1 MKKYLEFLL
10 AFFIVMPLSAQPLLV
25 AEHETADGETAAENL
40 DGDDEDIEMLSGI
53 EPENKTAENL
63 GVNLKNDEN
72 QQQEKQK
79 EPESA
84 SEPEPKSESESESES
99 ASEPEPKSES
109 ESESES
115 APESEPES
123 ATESEPE
130 SESEPEAEPMEYL
143 PNPSNFSADFM
154 VSLYQCQPNKEQQN
168 LAGREEVVIA
178 GKINGRCRLL
188 YDDFMLSM
196 PMELLTNIH
205 SMTDIRHL
213 LQNPDIMSYQ
223 PKYEYSGLLQE
234 LNVCSRYAEGHYAY
248 LHRRTLNDVT
258 ITKGL
263 ISKVE
268 NGGCTIRLLNQLNL
282 GEKFA
287 DYSVICKIPASDME
301 IILDAYTDLLSEQN
315 PENSELQKAD
325 DEIMFRLQQ
334 IGYCKKPKL

>member
-1 MKKYLEFLL
+1 MKFDVITCFSRELKMKKYLEFLL
-10 AFFIVMPLSAQPLLV
+10 AFFIVMPLRAQPLLV
-25 AEHETADGETAAENL
+25 AEQGTAEGEIAAENL

-63 GVNLKNDEN
+63 GGNLKNDEN

-79 EPESA
+79 EPESVPE
-84 SEPEPKSESESESES
+84 SEP
-99 ASEPEPKSES
+99 
-109 ESESES
+109 ES

-123 ATESEPE
+123 APESEPE

-196 PMELLTNIH
+196 PMELLANIH

-234 LNVCSRYAEGHYAY
+234 LNVCSRYAEGHNAY

>member
-10 AFFIVMPLSAQPLLV
+10 AFFIVIPLSAQPLLV

-40 DGDDEDIEMLSGI
+40 DVDDENMEMLSGI

-63 GVNLKNDEN
+63 GGNLKNDEN
-72 QQQEKQK
+72 HQQKKQK
-79 EPESA
+79 EPESV
-84 SEPEPKSESESESES
+84 P
-99 ASEPEPKSES
+99 
-109 ESESES
+109 
-115 APESEPES
+115 
-123 ATESEPE
+123 ESEPE
-130 SESEPEAEPMEYL
+130 SESEPEPEPEPIEYL
-143 PNPSNFSADFM
+143 TDPSNFSADFM

-178 GKINGRCRLL
+178 GKINGRCRLI
-188 YDDFMLSM
+188 YDDFMLSV
-196 PMELLTNIH
+196 PMELLANIH

-234 LNVCSRYAEGHYAY
+234 LNVCSRYAEGHNAY
-248 LHRRTLNDVT
+248 LHRRTLNEVT

-301 IILDAYTDLLSEQN
+301 IILGAYTDLLTEHN

>member
-10 AFFIVMPLSAQPLLV
+10 AFFIVMPLRAQPLLV
-25 AEHETADGETAAENL
+25 AEHETTDGETAAENL
-40 DGDDEDIEMLSGI
+40 DVDDENMEMLSGI

-63 GVNLKNDEN
+63 GGNLENDEN
-72 QQQEKQK
+72 PQSEKQN
-79 EPESA
+79 EI
-84 SEPEPKSESESESES
+84 EPEP
-99 ASEPEPKSES
+99 EPI
-109 ESESES
+109 
-115 APESEPES
+115 
-123 ATESEPE
+123 
-130 SESEPEAEPMEYL
+130 EYL
-143 PNPSNFSADFM
+143 TDPSNFSADFM

-188 YDDFMLSM
+188 YDDFMLSV
-196 PMELLTNIH
+196 PMELLANIH

-234 LNVCSRYAEGHYAY
+234 LNVCSRYAEGHNAY
-248 LHRRTLNDVT
+248 LHRRTLNEVT

-301 IILDAYTDLLSEQN
+301 IILGAYTDLLSEQN

>member
-1 MKKYLEFLL
+1 
-10 AFFIVMPLSAQPLLV
+10 
-25 AEHETADGETAAENL
+25 
-40 DGDDEDIEMLSGI
+40 
-53 EPENKTAENL
+53 
-63 GVNLKNDEN
+63 
-72 QQQEKQK
+72 
-79 EPESA
+79 
-84 SEPEPKSESESESES
+84 
-99 ASEPEPKSES
+99 
-109 ESESES
+109 
-115 APESEPES
+115 
-123 ATESEPE
+123 
-130 SESEPEAEPMEYL
+130 MEYL

-168 LAGREEVVIA
+168 LAGREEVVIV

-234 LNVCSRYAEGHYAY
+234 LNVCSRYAEGHNAY

>member
-25 AEHETADGETAAENL
+25 AEHETTDGETAAKNL
-40 DGDDEDIEMLSGI
+40 DVDDENMEMLSGI

-63 GVNLKNDEN
+63 GGNLENDEN
-72 QQQEKQK
+72 PQSEKQN
-79 EPESA
+79 EI
-84 SEPEPKSESESESES
+84 EPEP
-99 ASEPEPKSES
+99 EPEP
-109 ESESES
+109 
-115 APESEPES
+115 EPI
-123 ATESEPE
+123 
-130 SESEPEAEPMEYL
+130 EYL
-143 PNPSNFSADFM
+143 TDPSNFSADFM

-188 YDDFMLSM
+188 YDDFMLSV
-196 PMELLTNIH
+196 PMELLANIH

-234 LNVCSRYAEGHYAY
+234 LNVCSRYAEGHNAY
-248 LHRRTLNDVT
+248 LHRRTLNEVT

-301 IILDAYTDLLSEQN
+301 IILGAYTDLLTEHN

>member
-25 AEHETADGETAAENL
+25 AEQGAADGETAAENL

-63 GVNLKNDEN
+63 GVDLKNDEN

-79 EPESA
+79 EPESSSE
-84 SEPEPKSESESESES
+84 SEPESAPESEPKSESESE
-99 ASEPEPKSES
+99 
-109 ESESES
+109 
-115 APESEPES
+115 PES
-123 ATESEPE
+123 A
-130 SESEPEAEPMEYL
+130 SEPEAEPMEYL

-234 LNVCSRYAEGHYAY
+234 LNVCSRYAEGHNAY

>member
-1 MKKYLEFLL
+1 
-10 AFFIVMPLSAQPLLV
+10 MPLSAQPLLV

-40 DGDDEDIEMLSGI
+40 DVDDENMEMLSGI

-63 GVNLKNDEN
+63 GGNLKNDEN
-72 QQQEKQK
+72 QQQKKQK
-79 EPESA
+79 EPESV
-84 SEPEPKSESESESES
+84 
-99 ASEPEPKSES
+99 
-109 ESESES
+109 
-115 APESEPES
+115 PESEPES
-123 ATESEPE
+123 APESEPE
-130 SESEPEAEPMEYL
+130 SESEPEPEPEPIEYL
-143 PNPSNFSADFM
+143 TDPSNFSADFM

-178 GKINGRCRLL
+178 GKINGRCRLI
-188 YDDFMLSM
+188 YDDFMLSV
-196 PMELLTNIH
+196 PMELLANIH

-234 LNVCSRYAEGHYAY
+234 LNVCSRYAEGHNAY
-248 LHRRTLNDVT
+248 LHRRTLNEVT

-301 IILDAYTDLLSEQN
+301 IILGAYTDLLTEHN

>member
-1 MKKYLEFLL
+1 MKFDVITCFSRELKMKKYLEFLL
-10 AFFIVMPLSAQPLLV
+10 AFFIVMPLRAQPLLV
-25 AEHETADGETAAENL
+25 AEQGTAEGEIAAENL

-63 GVNLKNDEN
+63 GGNLKNDEN

-79 EPESA
+79 EPESV
-84 SEPEPKSESESESES
+84 
-99 ASEPEPKSES
+99 
-109 ESESES
+109 
-115 APESEPES
+115 PESEPES
-123 ATESEPE
+123 APESEPE

-196 PMELLTNIH
+196 PMELLANIH

-234 LNVCSRYAEGHYAY
+234 LNVCSRYAEGHNAY

>member
-1 MKKYLEFLL
+1 M
-10 AFFIVMPLSAQPLLV
+10 
-25 AEHETADGETAAENL
+25 
-40 DGDDEDIEMLSGI
+40 EMLSGI

-63 GVNLKNDEN
+63 GGNLKNDEN
-72 QQQEKQK
+72 HQQKKQK
-79 EPESA
+79 EPESV
-84 SEPEPKSESESESES
+84 
-99 ASEPEPKSES
+99 
-109 ESESES
+109 
-115 APESEPES
+115 PESEPES
-123 ATESEPE
+123 APESEPE
-130 SESEPEAEPMEYL
+130 SESEPEPEPEPIEYL
-143 PNPSNFSADFM
+143 TDPSNFSADFM

-178 GKINGRCRLL
+178 GKINGRCRLI
-188 YDDFMLSM
+188 YDDFMLSV
-196 PMELLTNIH
+196 PMELLANIH

-234 LNVCSRYAEGHYAY
+234 LNVCSRYAEGHNAY
-248 LHRRTLNDVT
+248 LHRRTLNEVT

-301 IILDAYTDLLSEQN
+301 IILGAYTDLLTEHN

>member
-40 DGDDEDIEMLSGI
+40 DVDDENMEMLSGI

-63 GVNLKNDEN
+63 GGNLKNDEN
-72 QQQEKQK
+72 QQQKKQK
-79 EPESA
+79 EPESV
-84 SEPEPKSESESESES
+84 P
-99 ASEPEPKSES
+99 
-109 ESESES
+109 
-115 APESEPES
+115 
-123 ATESEPE
+123 ESEPE
-130 SESEPEAEPMEYL
+130 SESEPEPEPIEYL
-143 PNPSNFSADFM
+143 TDPSNFSADFM

-178 GKINGRCRLL
+178 GKINGRCRLI
-188 YDDFMLSM
+188 YDDFMLSV
-196 PMELLTNIH
+196 PMELLANIH

-234 LNVCSRYAEGHYAY
+234 LNVCSRYAEGHNAY
-248 LHRRTLNDVT
+248 LHRRTLNEVT

-301 IILDAYTDLLSEQN
+301 IILGAYTDLLTEHN

>member
-79 EPESA
+79 EPEAAPES
-84 SEPEPKSESESESES
+84 EPKSESESE
-99 ASEPEPKSES
+99 P
-109 ESESES
+109 ES
-115 APESEPES
+115 AP
-123 ATESEPE
+123 ESEPE

>member
-1 MKKYLEFLL
+1 MKKYWEFLL

-40 DGDDEDIEMLSGI
+40 DVDDENMEMLSGI

-63 GVNLKNDEN
+63 GGNLKNDEN
-72 QQQEKQK
+72 QQQKKQK
-79 EPESA
+79 EPESV
-84 SEPEPKSESESESES
+84 
-99 ASEPEPKSES
+99 
-109 ESESES
+109 
-115 APESEPES
+115 PESEPES
-123 ATESEPE
+123 APESEPE
-130 SESEPEAEPMEYL
+130 SESEPEPEPIEYL
-143 PNPSNFSADFM
+143 TDPSNFSADFM

-178 GKINGRCRLL
+178 GKINGRCRLI
-188 YDDFMLSM
+188 YDDFMLSV
-196 PMELLTNIH
+196 PMELLANIH

-234 LNVCSRYAEGHYAY
+234 LNVCSRYAEGHNAY
-248 LHRRTLNDVT
+248 LHRRTLNEVT

-301 IILDAYTDLLSEQN
+301 IILGAYTDLLTEHN

>member
-10 AFFIVMPLSAQPLLV
+10 AFFIVIPLSAQPLLV
-25 AEHETADGETAAENL
+25 AEHETTDGETAAENL
-40 DGDDEDIEMLSGI
+40 DVDDENMEMLSGI

-63 GVNLKNDEN
+63 GGNLENDEN
-72 QQQEKQK
+72 PQSEKQN
-79 EPESA
+79 EI
-84 SEPEPKSESESESES
+84 EPEP
-99 ASEPEPKSES
+99 EPI
-109 ESESES
+109 
-115 APESEPES
+115 
-123 ATESEPE
+123 
-130 SESEPEAEPMEYL
+130 EYL
-143 PNPSNFSADFM
+143 TDPSNFSADFM

-188 YDDFMLSM
+188 YDDFMLSV
-196 PMELLTNIH
+196 PMELLANIH

-234 LNVCSRYAEGHYAY
+234 LNVCSRYAEGHNAY
-248 LHRRTLNDVT
+248 LHRRTLNEVT

-301 IILDAYTDLLSEQN
+301 IILGAYTDLLSEQN

>member
-1 MKKYLEFLL
+1 MKFDVITCFSKELKMKKYLEFLL

-25 AEHETADGETAAENL
+25 AEHETTDGETEEENL

-72 QQQEKQK
+72 QQHEKQK

-84 SEPEPKSESESESES
+84 SE
-99 ASEPEPKSES
+99 SEP
-109 ESESES
+109 ES

-123 ATESEPE
+123 EPEPEPE
-130 SESEPEAEPMEYL
+130 SESEPESEPMEYL

>member
-10 AFFIVMPLSAQPLLV
+10 AFFIVMPLRAQPLLV
-25 AEHETADGETAAENL
+25 AEQGTAEGEIAAENL

-53 EPENKTAENL
+53 EPENKTAKNL
-63 GVNLKNDEN
+63 GGNLKNDEN

-84 SEPEPKSESESESES
+84 PESEPESESESEL
-99 ASEPEPKSES
+99 
-109 ESESES
+109 ES
-115 APESEPES
+115 APESELES
-123 ATESEPE
+123 APESEPE

-168 LAGREEVVIA
+168 LAGREEVVIV

-234 LNVCSRYAEGHYAY
+234 LNVCSRYAEGHNAY

>member
-1 MKKYLEFLL
+1 MKFDVITCFSKELKMKKYLKFLL

-84 SEPEPKSESESESES
+84 PESKPKSASESEPKSESESE
-99 ASEPEPKSES
+99 
-109 ESESES
+109 
-115 APESEPES
+115 PES
-123 ATESEPE
+123 A
-130 SESEPEAEPMEYL
+130 SEPEAEPMEYL

>member
-25 AEHETADGETAAENL
+25 AEHETTDGETAAENL
-40 DGDDEDIEMLSGI
+40 DVDDENMEMLSGI

-63 GVNLKNDEN
+63 GGNLENDEN
-72 QQQEKQK
+72 PQSEKQN
-79 EPESA
+79 EI
-84 SEPEPKSESESESES
+84 EPEP
-99 ASEPEPKSES
+99 EPI
-109 ESESES
+109 
-115 APESEPES
+115 
-123 ATESEPE
+123 
-130 SESEPEAEPMEYL
+130 EYL
-143 PNPSNFSADFM
+143 TDPSNFSADFM

-188 YDDFMLSM
+188 YDDFMLSV
-196 PMELLTNIH
+196 PMELLANIH

-234 LNVCSRYAEGHYAY
+234 LNVCSRYAEGHNAY
-248 LHRRTLNDVT
+248 LHRRTLNEVT

-301 IILDAYTDLLSEQN
+301 IILGAYTDLLTEHN

>member
-25 AEHETADGETAAENL
+25 AEQGAADGETAAENL

-84 SEPEPKSESESESES
+84 PESEPKSESESEPEL
-99 ASEPEPKSES
+99 AS
-109 ESESES
+109 
-115 APESEPES
+115 ESEPES
-123 ATESEPE
+123 APESEPE

>member
-1 MKKYLEFLL
+1 
-10 AFFIVMPLSAQPLLV
+10 
-25 AEHETADGETAAENL
+25 
-40 DGDDEDIEMLSGI
+40 
-53 EPENKTAENL
+53 
-63 GVNLKNDEN
+63 
-72 QQQEKQK
+72 
-79 EPESA
+79 
-84 SEPEPKSESESESES
+84 
-99 ASEPEPKSES
+99 
-109 ESESES
+109 
-115 APESEPES
+115 
-123 ATESEPE
+123 
-130 SESEPEAEPMEYL
+130 MEYL

>member
-25 AEHETADGETAAENL
+25 AEHETTDGETAAENL
-40 DGDDEDIEMLSGI
+40 DVDDENMEMLSGI
-53 EPENKTAENL
+53 EPESKTAENL
-63 GVNLKNDEN
+63 GGNLENDEN
-72 QQQEKQK
+72 PQSEKQN
-79 EPESA
+79 EI
-84 SEPEPKSESESESES
+84 EPEP
-99 ASEPEPKSES
+99 EPEPI
-109 ESESES
+109 
-115 APESEPES
+115 
-123 ATESEPE
+123 
-130 SESEPEAEPMEYL
+130 EYL
-143 PNPSNFSADFM
+143 TDPSNFSADFM

-188 YDDFMLSM
+188 YDDFMLSV
-196 PMELLTNIH
+196 PMELLANIH

-234 LNVCSRYAEGHYAY
+234 LNVCSRYAEGHNAY
-248 LHRRTLNDVT
+248 LHRRTLNEVT

-301 IILDAYTDLLSEQN
+301 IILGAYTDLLTEHN

>member
-84 SEPEPKSESESESES
+84 PESEPKSESESEPES
-99 ASEPEPKSES
+99 TT
-109 ESESES
+109 
-115 APESEPES
+115 ESEPES
-123 ATESEPE
+123 ESEPEPE

-234 LNVCSRYAEGHYAY
+234 LNVCSRYAEGHNAY

>member
-25 AEHETADGETAAENL
+25 AEHETTDGETAAKNL
-40 DGDDEDIEMLSGI
+40 DVDDENMEMLSGI

-63 GVNLKNDEN
+63 GENLENDEN
-72 QQQEKQK
+72 PQSEKQN
-79 EPESA
+79 EI
-84 SEPEPKSESESESES
+84 EPEP
-99 ASEPEPKSES
+99 EPEPI
-109 ESESES
+109 
-115 APESEPES
+115 
-123 ATESEPE
+123 
-130 SESEPEAEPMEYL
+130 EYL
-143 PNPSNFSADFM
+143 TDPSNFSADFM

-188 YDDFMLSM
+188 YDDFMLSV
-196 PMELLTNIH
+196 PMELLANIH

-234 LNVCSRYAEGHYAY
+234 LNVCSRYAEGHNAY
-248 LHRRTLNDVT
+248 LHRRTLNEVT

-301 IILDAYTDLLSEQN
+301 IILGAYTDLLTEHN

>member
-40 DGDDEDIEMLSGI
+40 DVDDENMEMLSGI

-63 GVNLKNDEN
+63 GGNLKNDEN
-72 QQQEKQK
+72 QQQKKQK
-79 EPESA
+79 EPESV
-84 SEPEPKSESESESES
+84 
-99 ASEPEPKSES
+99 
-109 ESESES
+109 
-115 APESEPES
+115 PESEPES
-123 ATESEPE
+123 APESEPE
-130 SESEPEAEPMEYL
+130 SESEPEPEPEPIEYL
-143 PNPSNFSADFM
+143 TDPSNFSADFM

-178 GKINGRCRLL
+178 GKINGRCRLI
-188 YDDFMLSM
+188 YDDFMLSV
-196 PMELLTNIH
+196 PMELLANIH

-234 LNVCSRYAEGHYAY
+234 LNVCSRYAEGHNAY
-248 LHRRTLNDVT
+248 LHRRTLNEVT

-301 IILDAYTDLLSEQN
+301 IILGAYTDLLTEHN

>member
-53 EPENKTAENL
+53 EPENKTAEDL

-72 QQQEKQK
+72 QQQKKQK

-84 SEPEPKSESESESES
+84 PESEPKSESESE
-99 ASEPEPKSES
+99 P
-109 ESESES
+109 ES
-115 APESEPES
+115 AP
-123 ATESEPE
+123 ESEPE

-168 LAGREEVVIA
+168 LAGREEVVIV

-234 LNVCSRYAEGHYAY
+234 LNVCSRYAEGHNAY

>member
-25 AEHETADGETAAENL
+25 AEHETAEGEIAAENL

-63 GVNLKNDEN
+63 GVNIKNDEN

-84 SEPEPKSESESESES
+84 PESEPKSESESE
-99 ASEPEPKSES
+99 P
-109 ESESES
+109 ES
-115 APESEPES
+115 AP
-123 ATESEPE
+123 ESEPE

-168 LAGREEVVIA
+168 LAGREEVVIV

-234 LNVCSRYAEGHYAY
+234 LNVCSRYAEGHNAY

-334 IGYCKKPKL
+334 VGYCKKPKL

>member
-1 MKKYLEFLL
+1 MKFDVITCFSRELKMKKYLEFLL
-10 AFFIVMPLSAQPLLV
+10 TFFIVMPLSAQPLLV

-53 EPENKTAENL
+53 KPENKTAENL

-99 ASEPEPKSES
+99 AP
-109 ESESES
+109 
-115 APESEPES
+115 
-123 ATESEPE
+123 ESEPE

>member
-40 DGDDEDIEMLSGI
+40 DVDDEDIEMLSGI

-63 GVNLKNDEN
+63 GVDLKNDEN

-79 EPESA
+79 EPES
-84 SEPEPKSESESESES
+84 SPESEPKSESESE
-99 ASEPEPKSES
+99 P
-109 ESESES
+109 ES

-123 ATESEPE
+123 APE
-130 SESEPEAEPMEYL
+130 SESEPMEYL

>member
-25 AEHETADGETAAENL
+25 AEHETTDGETAAENL
-40 DGDDEDIEMLSGI
+40 DVDDENMEMLSGI

-63 GVNLKNDEN
+63 GGNLENDEN
-72 QQQEKQK
+72 PQSEKQN
-79 EPESA
+79 EI
-84 SEPEPKSESESESES
+84 EPEP
-99 ASEPEPKSES
+99 EPI
-109 ESESES
+109 
-115 APESEPES
+115 
-123 ATESEPE
+123 
-130 SESEPEAEPMEYL
+130 EYL
-143 PNPSNFSADFM
+143 TDPSNFSADFM

-315 PENSELQKAD
+315 PENSEMQKAD

>member
-79 EPESA
+79 EPEAAPES
-84 SEPEPKSESESESES
+84 EPKSESESE
-99 ASEPEPKSES
+99 
-109 ESESES
+109 
-115 APESEPES
+115 PEST
-123 ATESEPE
+123 TESEPE

-234 LNVCSRYAEGHYAY
+234 LNVCSRYAEGHNAY

-315 PENSELQKAD
+315 PENSKLQKAD

>member
-25 AEHETADGETAAENL
+25 AEHETADGETEEENL

-63 GVNLKNDEN
+63 GVDLKNDEN

-79 EPESA
+79 EPESSSESEPESESESEPESA
-84 SEPEPKSESESESES
+84 SESEPKSESE
-99 ASEPEPKSES
+99 PEPK
-109 ESESES
+109 
-115 APESEPES
+115 
-123 ATESEPE
+123 

-234 LNVCSRYAEGHYAY
+234 LNVCSRYTEGHYAY

>member
-25 AEHETADGETAAENL
+25 AEHETTDGETAAKNL
-40 DGDDEDIEMLSGI
+40 DVDDENMEMLSGI

-63 GVNLKNDEN
+63 GGNLENDEN
-72 QQQEKQK
+72 PQSEKQN
-79 EPESA
+79 EI
-84 SEPEPKSESESESES
+84 EPEP
-99 ASEPEPKSES
+99 EPEPI
-109 ESESES
+109 
-115 APESEPES
+115 
-123 ATESEPE
+123 
-130 SESEPEAEPMEYL
+130 EYL
-143 PNPSNFSADFM
+143 TDPSNFSADFM

-188 YDDFMLSM
+188 YDDFMLSV
-196 PMELLTNIH
+196 PMELLANIH

-234 LNVCSRYAEGHYAY
+234 LNVCSRYAEGHNAY
-248 LHRRTLNDVT
+248 LHRRTLNEVT

-301 IILDAYTDLLSEQN
+301 IILGAYTDLLTEHN

>member
-25 AEHETADGETAAENL
+25 AEHETTDGETASENL
-40 DGDDEDIEMLSGI
+40 DVDDENMEMLSGI

-63 GVNLKNDEN
+63 GENLENDEN
-72 QQQEKQK
+72 PQSEKQN
-79 EPESA
+79 EI
-84 SEPEPKSESESESES
+84 EPEP
-99 ASEPEPKSES
+99 EPEPI
-109 ESESES
+109 
-115 APESEPES
+115 
-123 ATESEPE
+123 
-130 SESEPEAEPMEYL
+130 EYL
-143 PNPSNFSADFM
+143 TDPSNFSADFM

-188 YDDFMLSM
+188 YDDFMLSV
-196 PMELLTNIH
+196 PMELLANIH

-234 LNVCSRYAEGHYAY
+234 LNVCSRYAEGHNAY
-248 LHRRTLNDVT
+248 LHRRTLNEVT

-301 IILDAYTDLLSEQN
+301 IILGAYTDLLTEHN

>member
-1 MKKYLEFLL
+1 MKFDVITCFSKELKMKKYLEFLL

-25 AEHETADGETAAENL
+25 AEQGAADGETAAENL

-84 SEPEPKSESESESES
+84 PESEPKSESESEPEL
-99 ASEPEPKSES
+99 AS
-109 ESESES
+109 
-115 APESEPES
+115 ESEPES
-123 ATESEPE
+123 APESEPE

>member
-63 GVNLKNDEN
+63 GGNLKNDEN

-84 SEPEPKSESESESES
+84 P
-99 ASEPEPKSES
+99 
-109 ESESES
+109 
-115 APESEPES
+115 
-123 ATESEPE
+123 ESEPE

-168 LAGREEVVIA
+168 LAGREEVVIV

-282 GEKFA
+282 GEKFT

>member
-10 AFFIVMPLSAQPLLV
+10 AFFIVMPLRAQPILV
-25 AEHETADGETAAENL
+25 AEQGTAEGEIAAENL

-63 GVNLKNDEN
+63 GGNLKNDEN

-79 EPESA
+79 EPESV
-84 SEPEPKSESESESES
+84 P
-99 ASEPEPKSES
+99 

-115 APESEPES
+115 AP
-123 ATESEPE
+123 ESEPE

-168 LAGREEVVIA
+168 LAGQEEVVIV

-196 PMELLTNIH
+196 PMELLANIH

-234 LNVCSRYAEGHYAY
+234 LNVCSRYAEGHNAY

>member
-10 AFFIVMPLSAQPLLV
+10 TFFIVMPLSAQPLLV

-63 GVNLKNDEN
+63 GGNLKNDEN

-84 SEPEPKSESESESES
+84 P
-99 ASEPEPKSES
+99 
-109 ESESES
+109 
-115 APESEPES
+115 
-123 ATESEPE
+123 ESEPE

-168 LAGREEVVIA
+168 LAGREEVVIV

>member
-84 SEPEPKSESESESES
+84 PES
-99 ASEPEPKSES
+99 EPKSES

-123 ATESEPE
+123 TTESEPE

-234 LNVCSRYAEGHYAY
+234 LNVCSRYAEGHNAY